1 MRELHCPRVR
11 FLSPGDESAFFRWAE
26 DIPGIASVTGE
37 GENIVLMARAR
48 LSEQA
53 LRELIALFH
62 RYNAPLAQLA
72 VFATP
77 ANSSWFISPDAYWHK
92 LVFPNGA

>member
-1 MRELHCPRVR
+1 VRELRCPRVR

-26 DIPGIASVTGE
+26 GVPGIASVTGE

-48 LSEQA
+48 LSEHA
-53 LRELIALFH
+53 LRELLALFH
-62 RYNAPLAQLA
+62 RYNVPLGQLA

-77 ANSSWFISPDAYWHK
+77 ANARWFTSPNAYWYK
-92 LVFPNGA
+92 SVFPNGA